1 MIRKILGSISAKSI
15 IGLFLILFVILMVI
29 TFANVRYQSEIL
41 QKKELENANSLADLM
56 LGAMRFPMLNGDQD
70 IIQRQFDSYRLN
82 FKGVTTVHLMDEYG
96 VIRRS
101 TDIDLIGTQTL
112 AARIDEALAGKEF
125 HGIERMVRT
134 KGLIYA
140 KTVPIFNEKSCYACH
155 GSDKKV
161 LGVLRIAMN
170 WERVINDLKKV
181 RNRNILFG
189 ALGLFA
195 LNVFTAFFLI
205 NTIIKPIKDL
215 KNGMIRASS
224 GDLVHPLIPANKDE
238 IGELTRMFNQ
248 MSQDLS
254 VLIDNEKKLAEEEKA
269 RVEHLAELNL
279 ELNLGMEE
287 RMRTEA
293 ELRAITQRLT
303 DIVEFL
309 PDATFVI
316 DKNKKV
322 IAWNHA
328 MEEMTGVKKTD
339 MIGRGDYAYARPFY
353 GEPRKILIDLVDLPL
368 VEIEANYKSIE
379 VRKNTLCAETYV
391 PLMRAGKG
399 AYLWGISALL
409 FDNHGN
415 KAGAIESIRDITE
428 RKEMEKSQR
437 LSQLGKLAASMA
449 HEVNNPLM
457 IISGRAQLSM
467 MEDIKNDAV
476 KNNLAL
482 IFQECLRAKDITQRL
497 LKFSQ
502 PSRGMMKP
510 IDLNKS
516 LEDIVVIIEHQFSLD
531 NITIKKNYAADLPLV
546 RGDEKQLQEVFI
558 NLLNNAHEAMDAN
571 GTIELRPGV
580 EDEFVRM
587 DFKDTGVGMPVE
599 VVSKLFEP
607 FFSTKEMGTGLGI
620 SVSYSIIKAHG
631 GQMKFESA
639 PGKGTT
645 VTLLLPV
652 YKNA

>member
-571 GTIELRPGV
+571 GTIELRTGV